1 MVDSSRRSF
10 LVHAGLATAS
20 TATFVA
26 PTATAA
32 SDAAALSSQ
41 QPTAP
46 PTVTPSDLRSL
57 VDRERNHIRDI
68 MEREDIP
75 GAAVC
80 FLQNGHPIWTE
91 GFGVTGRKS
100 NHRVSDSTLFSVQST
115 SKNFTATVI
124 MMAVQRGLLR
134 LDEPK
139 TPC

>member
-1 MVDSSRRSF
+1 MADSSRRSF

-32 SDAAALSSQ
+32 SNAAALSSQ
-41 QPTAP
+41 QPAAAP
-46 PTVTPSDLRSL
+46 STVTPSDLRSL

-80 FLQNGHPIWTE
+80 FLQNGHLS
-91 GFGVTGRKS
+91 GQKAS
-100 NHRVSDSTLFSVQST
+100 VSPAANPTIV
-115 SKNFTATVI
+115 
-124 MMAVQRGLLR
+124 
-134 LDEPK
+134 
-139 TPC
+139 